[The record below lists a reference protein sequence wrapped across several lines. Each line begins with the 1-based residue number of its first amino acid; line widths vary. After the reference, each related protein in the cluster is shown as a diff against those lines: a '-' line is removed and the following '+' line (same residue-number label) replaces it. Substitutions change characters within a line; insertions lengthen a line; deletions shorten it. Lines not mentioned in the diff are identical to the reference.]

1 MSQHQCG
8 TAGCSNGAEATFEG
22 RPFCPIHFYNIASE
36 RFAQHRA
43 RLSEG
48 DPAGSDR
55 MNILHFVSELISV
68 TTILVAS
75 AKSLGQEQ
83 RDQFLQLSMSAA
95 ELYKRVQR
103 EPRIARNLPIVISRK
118 TDSTGRQELT
128 NTLDVSRRGAC
139 IATKAVWKAGEQMW
153 VQKPPAF
160 LRALARVAWVKKTS
174 PLQSLLGLEIL
185 DCEDFWKLQ

>member
-1 MSQHQCG
+1 MSKQQCG

-22 RPFCPIHFYNIASE
+22 QPFCPVHFYNIASE

-43 RLSEG
+43 RLSQG
-48 DPAGSDR
+48 DPAGADR

-103 EPRIARNLPIVISRK
+103 EPRITRNLPILISRK
-118 TDSTGRQELT
+118 TDSSGKQELT
-128 NTLDVSRRGAC
+128 YTVDVSRRGAC

-153 VQKPPAF
+153 VQKPQASS
-160 LRALARVAWVKKTS
+160 RALARVAWVKKGSSS
-174 PLQSLLGLEIL
+174 PFLLGLEIL
-185 DCEDFWKLQ
+185 DCEDFWNL